1 MGNIYTF
8 KRTEIKYMLTK
19 DQYDEFI
26 ERVMDHL
33 IRDEH
38 PVSKIH
44 NIYYDTPDYR
54 LIRTSLE
61 KPFYKEKLRL
71 RTYGTPT
78 NYSTSFLEIKKKVDG
93 IVYKRRI
100 ELPYGRAFSYM
111 NFNEPISTQG
121 QIAKEIDYFKKFYNN
136 LIPKMVI
143 NYDRE
148 AYVAN
153 EDPDLRITFDYD
165 VTYRTESLDLR
176 KDLGGEKLLGNGI
189 YLMEIKTSKAMPLYL
204 VEILNKMG
212 LYKTSFSKYGEC
224 YTREFIKAGL
234 RVVAVGKVAS
244 QTQNPRQ
251 SLAYV

>member
-26 ERVMDHL
+26 ERVMEHL
-33 IRDEH
+33 IPDEH
-38 PVSKIH
+38 PVSEIH

-54 LIRTSLE
+54 LIRASLE

-111 NFNEPISTQG
+111 NFNEPISTQS

-143 NYDRE
+143 NYCRE
-148 AYVAN
+148 AYVAKD
-153 EDPDLRITFDYD
+153 DPELRITFDYD
-165 VTYRTESLDLR
+165 ISYRTESLDLR
-176 KDLGGEKLLGNGI
+176 KDVGGEKLLSDDI

-204 VEILNKMG
+204 VEVLNKMG
-212 LYKTSFSKYGEC
+212 LYKTSFSKYGEA

-234 RVVAVGKVAS
+234 SLIRAGQAAG
-244 QTQNPRQ
+244 TRQNSRQ
-251 SLAYV
+251 SFAYV